1 MYRPLPNQL
10 TIRNSAIEGLGLF
23 SEIKIN
29 KDSFI
34 GVTHVKHETFPDNYI
49 RTPLGGFYNHSENPN
64 IIKMGMDIF
73 PGYEFGKTL
82 DLNSLTTISKKNEKN
97 FKYLFLVSLKDIDPG
112 QELVAQYTFY
122 QFWNIMNQ
130 SYEI

>member
-10 TIRNSAIEGLGLF
+10 TIKNSAIEGLGLF

-34 GVTHVKHETFPDNYI
+34 GVTHVKHETFPNSYI

-73 PGYEFGKTL
+73 PGYEFGKRL
-82 DLNSLTTISKKNEKN
+82 DLNSLSTISKKNEKN

-122 QFWNIMNQ
+122 QF
-130 SYEI
+130 

>member
-10 TIRNSAIEGLGLF
+10 TIRNSSIEGLGLF
-23 SEIKIN
+23 SEKKIN
-29 KDSFI
+29 KNSFI
-34 GVTHVKHETFPDNYI
+34 GVTHVKHESFPNSYI

-64 IIKMGMDIF
+64 IIKMGTDIF

-82 DLNSLTTISKKNEKN
+82 DLNSFISINKKNEKN
-97 FKYLFLVSLKDIDPG
+97 LKYLFLVSLRDIDPG

-122 QFWNIMNQ
+122 QF
-130 SYEI
+130 

>member
-23 SEIKIN
+23 SEIKIK

-34 GVTHVKHETFPDNYI
+34 GVTHVKHETFTNSYI

-73 PGYEFGKTL
+73 PGYEVVKT
-82 DLNSLTTISKKNEKN
+82 KE
-97 FKYLFLVSLKDIDPG
+97 
-112 QELVAQYTFY
+112 
-122 QFWNIMNQ
+122 
-130 SYEI
+130 

>member
-23 SEIKIN
+23 TEIKIN

-34 GVTHVKHETFPDNYI
+34 GVTHVKHETFPNSYI

-73 PGYEFGKTL
+73 PGYEFG
-82 DLNSLTTISKKNEKN
+82 
-97 FKYLFLVSLKDIDPG
+97 
-112 QELVAQYTFY
+112 
-122 QFWNIMNQ
+122 
-130 SYEI
+130 

>member
-34 GVTHVKHETFPDNYI
+34 GVTHVKHETFPNSYI

-64 IIKMGMDIF
+64 IIKMGTDIF

-82 DLNSLTTISKKNEKN
+82 DLNSLSTISKKNEKN
-97 FKYLFLVSLKDIDPG
+97 FKYLFLVSLNDIDPG

-122 QFWNIMNQ
+122 QF
-130 SYEI
+130 